1 MGRPT
6 TNIQSNIT
14 GTISADILPDIY
26 SPEIVAWPEVLK
38 TKPSEPKV
46 ITPQKKPKVT
56 LKPKKEKV
64 SADLEAYVPPKE
76 STVTEFAS
84 TIAQQVD
91 PYLSELLK
99 QPHELTELENKKR
112 QALENILKER
122 EQLQN
127 TIIDNL
133 KKLGEHMSKITEQ
146 MSKITEEPVPKAPT
160 ELEATLPK
168 EPILAVF
175 KALAPIV
182 IGMASLFHPGRYN
195 QNLMLF
201 NTMYDALR
209 KFDLERYT
217 RALEEWKR
225 NTEIAIMEKQ
235 NRLQA
240 LQLKREEIK
249 DKMALLG
256 ETGKWLDEGIKLRAN
271 LLQAEINT
279 IVNARNQV
287 YDAIDKLE
295 KRMIEI
301 QKLKADIEHKKAQEK
316 HWEESREIAKERLRR
331 ERPTTLQREF
341 EYFKLIMKDSEL
353 GKKLSERQLF
363 ELFMQ
368 LKKLGFISELP
379 EMPELSPSPSPSPST
394 KEKIRT
400 GLGYGNK

>member
-26 SPEIVAWPEVLK
+26 SPKIVASPEASK
-38 TKPSEPKV
+38 TKLGEQKV
-46 ITPQKKPKVT
+46 ITPPKKPKVT

-84 TIAQQVD
+84 SIAQQVD
-91 PYLSELLK
+91 PYLSELIR
-99 QPHELTELENKKR
+99 QPHELTQLENKKR
-112 QALENILKER
+112 EALENILKER

-133 KKLGEHMSKITEQ
+133 KKLDEHISKITEQ

-175 KALAPIV
+175 KTLAPIV

-217 RALEEWKR
+217 RALDEWKR

-249 DKMALLG
+249 
-256 ETGKWLDEGIKLRAN
+256 LRAN
-271 LLQAEINT
+271 LLQAEINA
-279 IVNARNQV
+279 IIEARKQV

-295 KRMIEI
+295 KKALEL
-301 QKLKADIEHKKAQEK
+301 QKLKAQEK
-316 HWEESREIAKERLRR
+316 YWEESLKIARERLRR
-331 ERPTTLQREF
+331 ERPTTLQQDF
-341 EYFKLIMKDSEL
+341 QFFKKIMKDSGSEL
-353 GKKLSERQLF
+353 SDKDLF
-363 ELFMQ
+363 ELYMR
-368 LKKLGFISELP
+368 LKKSGFSSEAPELP
-379 EMPELSPSPSPSPST
+379 TSPSPSLST
-394 KEKIRT
+394 KGKIKT
-400 GLGYGNK
+400 DLGYGNE

>member
-26 SPEIVAWPEVLK
+26 SPKIVASPEASK
-38 TKPSEPKV
+38 TKLGEQKV
-46 ITPQKKPKVT
+46 ITPPKKPKVT

-84 TIAQQVD
+84 SIAQQVD
-91 PYLSELLK
+91 PYLSELIR
-99 QPHELTELENKKR
+99 QPHELTQLENKKR
-112 QALENILKER
+112 EALENILKER

-133 KKLGEHMSKITEQ
+133 KKLDEHISKITEQ

-175 KALAPIV
+175 KTLAPIV

-217 RALEEWKR
+217 RALDEWKR

-271 LLQAEINT
+271 LLQAEINA
-279 IVNARNQV
+279 IIEARKQV

-295 KRMIEI
+295 KKALEL

-316 HWEESREIAKERLRR
+316 YWEESLKIARERLRR
-331 ERPTTLQREF
+331 ERPTTLQQDF
-341 EYFKLIMKDSEL
+341 QFFKKIMKDSGSEL
-353 GKKLSERQLF
+353 SDKDLF
-363 ELFMQ
+363 ELYMR
-368 LKKLGFISELP
+368 LKKSGFSSEAPELP
-379 EMPELSPSPSPSPST
+379 TSPSPSLST
-394 KEKIRT
+394 KGKIKT
-400 GLGYGNK
+400 DLGYGNE

>member
-1 MGRPT
+1 MGRPRADVQGS
-6 TNIQSNIT
+6 IA
-14 GTISADILPDIY
+14 GVISTDMLPDIY
-26 SPEIVAWPEVLK
+26 SPRIGVQPELSGA
-38 TKPSEPKV
+38 KPSEPKV
-46 ITPQKKPKVT
+46 TTPQKKPKVT
-56 LKPKKEKV
+56 LKPKKEKIP
-64 SADLEAYVPPKE
+64 ADLEAYVPPKE

-112 QALENILKER
+112 EALESILKER

-127 TIIDNL
+127 TIVDNL
-133 KKLGEHMSKITEQ
+133 KKLDEHISRITEQ
-146 MSKITEEPVPKAPT
+146 MSRITEEPVLKAPT

-240 LQLKREEIK
+240 LQLRREEIK

-256 ETGKWLDEGIKLRAN
+256 ETGKWLDEGIRLRAN
-271 LLQAEINT
+271 LLQAEINA
-279 IVNARNQV
+279 IVNARNHV
-287 YDAIDKLE
+287 YDTIDKLE
-295 KRMIEI
+295 KRMIEL

-316 HWEESREIAKERLRR
+316 HWEESREIARERLRR
-331 ERPTTLQREF
+331 ERPTTLRQEF
-341 EYFKLIMKDSEL
+341 ELYKEIMKGS
-353 GKKLSERQLF
+353 GLSEKQLF
-363 ELFMQ
+363 ERFML
-368 LKKLGFISELP
+368 LKKLGFTVQPIGESLP
-379 EMPELSPSPSPSPST
+379 GSPPSPLPGT
-394 KEKIRT
+394 KTGIKE
-400 GLGYGNK
+400 GLGYGNE

>member
-1 MGRPT
+1 MGRPK
-6 TNIQSNIT
+6 TNIQSSTT
-14 GTISADILPDIY
+14 GTISAGILPDIY
-26 SPEIVAWPEVLK
+26 SPEISAWPEAPKAKLG
-38 TKPSEPKV
+38 EPKV
-46 ITPQKKPKVT
+46 IASQKKPKVT
-56 LKPKKEKV
+56 LKPKKEKTSV
-64 SADLEAYVPPKE
+64 DLEAYVPPKE

-84 TIAQQVD
+84 TVAQQVD
-91 PYLSELLK
+91 PYLSELIK
-99 QPHELTELENKKR
+99 QPHELTELEKKKR
-112 QALENILKER
+112 EALENILEKR

-127 TIIDNL
+127 MIIDNL
-133 KKLGEHMSKITEQ
+133 KKLDEHISKITEQ

-175 KALAPIV
+175 KTLAPIV
-182 IGMASLFHPGRYN
+182 IGMASLFQPGRYN

-217 RALEEWKR
+217 KALEEWKR

-271 LLQAEINT
+271 LLQAEINA

-287 YDAIDKLE
+287 YDAIDKFE
-295 KRMIEI
+295 KRLIEL
-301 QKLKADIEHKKAQEK
+301 QKLKADIEYKKATEQYRKEYLEILREK
-316 HWEESREIAKERLRR
+316 AKR
-331 ERPTTLQREF
+331 ERPTTLEREF
-341 EYFKLIMKDSEL
+341 ELYKRIMKDSGLDE
-353 GKKLSERQLF
+353 KTLF
-363 ELFMQ
+363 EKFMQ
-368 LKKLGFISELP
+368 LKRLGLGSGLP
-379 EMPELSPSPSPSPST
+379 EMPEPSPSPSLSPPT
-394 KEKIRT
+394 RKKIKED
-400 GLGYGNK
+400 LGYGNE